1 MFVNECLV
9 MLEVLSGVGWRGYI
23 WLPLPDFMNK
33 IDGHFKQT
41 KVIIPRFLDI
51 MLISPMHVF

>member
-33 IDGHFKQT
+33 IDGHLSKQRLLF
-41 KVIIPRFLDI
+41 PGFLI
-51 MLISPMHVF
+51 